1 MRVPSVPDPICHV
14 AGVDEVGRGPLA
26 GPVIACA
33 VIFDTSKPKI
43 RGLTDSKLLTAA
55 RREVLAEKIRERAL
69 CWAIGRATHEEIDKL
84 NILHAAMLAMERAV
98 LALTHTPSRVLV
110 DGNRLPKLPCPGQA
124 IVGGDLTVREISA
137 ASILAKV
144 TRDAEMCA
152 LHEQY
157 PHFGFATH
165 KGYSTPEHLAALAQH
180 GPCPVHRRSFA
191 PVARCF
197 DLVGV

>member
-1 MRVPSVPDPICHV
+1 MIGDLFV

-33 VIFDTSKPKI
+33 VIFDTTKPKI

-55 RREVLAEKIRERAL
+55 RREVLADKIRERAL
-69 CWAIGRATHEEIDKL
+69 CWAIGRASHEEIDRL

-98 LALTHTPSRVLV
+98 AALTHVPSRVLV

-157 PHFGFATH
+157 PHWGFATH

-191 PVARCF
+191 PVARCL

>member
-1 MRVPSVPDPICHV
+1 VIGELFV

-33 VIFDTSKPKI
+33 VIFDPSKPKI

-55 RREVLAEKIRERAL
+55 RREVLADKIRERAL
-69 CWAIGRATHEEIDKL
+69 CWAIGRASHEEIDQL
-84 NILHAAMLAMERAV
+84 NILHAALLAMERAV
-98 LALTHTPSRVLV
+98 LALTHAPSRVLV
-110 DGNRLPKLPCPGQA
+110 DGNRLPRLPCPGQA
-124 IVGGDLTVREISA
+124 IVGGDLSVREISA
-137 ASILAKV
+137 ASIVAKV

-157 PHFGFATH
+157 PAWGFATH
-165 KGYSTPEHLAALAQH
+165 KGYSTPEHLAALAKH

-191 PVARCF
+191 PVARCV
-197 DLVGV
+197 DLIGV